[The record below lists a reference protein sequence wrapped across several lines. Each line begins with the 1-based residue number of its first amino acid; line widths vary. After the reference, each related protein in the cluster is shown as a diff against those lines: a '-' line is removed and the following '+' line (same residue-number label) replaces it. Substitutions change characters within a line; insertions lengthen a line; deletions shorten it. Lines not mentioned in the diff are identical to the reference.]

1 LINPQPPDD
10 LRKKPVTKNS
20 LQLIVL
26 TAGLSMPLLVLTGCW
41 TPPNANVQPAG
52 KPGLIQGGI
61 PVSVVQDPVTVVAL
75 DAGERTVV
83 LKHADGSTKTFS
95 IMPSVNNFDQVKV
108 GDVIKATVKAE
119 LSVYILDHGKLPNP
133 DGTSRPRTINFN
145 AKVLE
150 VDPSYRLLTLQFAN
164 GHSLT
169 IKTGL
174 DVQLEKMAP
183 GDDVVMRSNQIT
195 AIEIKK
201 P

>member
-1 LINPQPPDD
+1 M
-10 LRKKPVTKNS
+10 TKNC

-26 TAGLSMPLLVLTGCW
+26 AASLPVFPLILTGCR
-41 TPPNANVQPAG
+41 TPPNANVQPVG

-61 PVSVVQDPVTVVAL
+61 PVSVIQDPVIVVTL

-83 LKHADGSTKTFS
+83 LKHADGSTKTFNV
-95 IMPSVNNFDQVKV
+95 MPSVNNFDQVKV

-133 DGTSRPRTINFN
+133 DGTSRPKTINFN

-150 VDPSYRLLTLQFAN
+150 VDPSLRLLTLQFKN

-169 IKTGL
+169 IKAGL
-174 DVQLEKMAP
+174 DVELDKMAP

-201 P
+201 T